1 MLGLRND
8 KWPAMLRARHAV
20 HRRLQ
25 QATGYVKFN
34 AKSIKDA
41 YPMINAYA
49 WAQGQEG
56 MGRGN
61 GSSGYVGLVG
71 FL

>member
-8 KWPAMLRARHAV
+8 KWPTMLRARRAV
-20 HRRLQ
+20 QRRLQ
-25 QATGYVKFN
+25 QATGYVKFK

-56 MGRGN
+56 MGRGMEA
-61 GSSGYVGLVG
+61 VGTLG
-71 FL
+71 WWDF